1 MVTLPDR
8 GRGLSRAARTLLTA
22 CACLPLAAGCGGGGG
37 GGDGNPGGGSG
48 SQGSD
53 WTPGQFLPSA
63 SFANECANPR
73 TGNDPR
79 SGSPW
84 PDVQGTLLDEKNF
97 LRSYSDETYLWY
109 DEIVDQDPG
118 LFGDPR
124 TYFDELKTSATTP
137 SGNPKDRFH
146 FTYPTDEWIALSQSG
161 VSVDYGAA
169 WVILEGNA
177 PNREIVIAYVE
188 PDSPASEPG
197 VDLARGA
204 RILQVDGVEVA
215 NGPAGPLNAGLF
227 PSAEGETHSFT
238 VEDIGGGGNTR
249 VVEMTA
255 RPVVAQPVH
264 NVTTLATP
272 MGTVGY
278 LTFNDHSAIAETA
291 LIEAIEALAGV
302 DELVL
307 DIRYNGGGFLAIA
320 SQLAYMIAGEANT
333 AGRTFELMRFND
345 KHPSTNPVTGAPLTP
360 IPFIDTTLGG
370 DFPAPPGQ
378 PLPSLDLA
386 RVFVLTGPNTCSAS
400 EAIVNALRGIG
411 VEVVQ
416 VGAPTCGKPYGFYPR
431 DNCGT
436 TWFTIQFQGVNDQG
450 FGDYADGFA
459 PSSAPALDTDLPGC
473 NVADD
478 FTQLLGNPLERRLQ
492 TALYYLENGACPP
505 AQARAPGDAKP
516 SRLAAV
522 DGHMPK
528 APWRENRILSP
539 LP

>member
-1 MVTLPDR
+1 MAMIPRD
-8 GRGLSRAARTLLTA
+8 GQSRPRPAARTLAALV
-22 CACLPLAAGCGGGGG
+22 CLPLAAGCGGGGG
-37 GGDGNPGGGSG
+37 GGNPAGGSG

-53 WTPGQFLPSA
+53 WTPGLFLPSV

-73 TGNDPR
+73 TGIDPR

-84 PDVQGTLLDEKNF
+84 PDVQGTVLDENNF

-118 LFGDPR
+118 LFDDPH

-137 SGNPKDRFH
+137 SGNDKDRFH
-146 FTYPTDEWIALSQSG
+146 FTYPTEEWIALSQSG

-169 WVILEGNA
+169 WVILDST
-177 PNREIVIAYVE
+177 PPDREIVIAYVE
-188 PDSPASEPG
+188 PDSPASAPG

-204 RILQVDGVEVA
+204 RILQVDGVDVA
-215 NGPAGPLNAGLF
+215 DGPAGPLTAGLF
-227 PSAEGETHSFT
+227 PAAAGESHSFT
-238 VEDIGGGGNTR
+238 VEDAGGGGVTR
-249 VVEMTA
+249 VVQMTA
-255 RPVVAQPVH
+255 EAVVAQPVH
-264 NVTTLATP
+264 NVTTLASP

-291 LIEAIEALAGV
+291 LIEAVEALAGV
-302 DELVL
+302 DELIL

-345 KHPSTNPVTGAPLTP
+345 KHPSTNPVTGAPLQPTP
-360 IPFIDTTLGG
+360 FYNTTLGSP
-370 DFPAPPGQ
+370 FPEPPGQ
-378 PLPSLDLA
+378 PLPSLDLG

-400 EAIVNALRGIG
+400 EAVVNALRGIG

-416 VGAPTCGKPYGFYPR
+416 VGATTCGKPYGFYPE

-450 FGDYADGFA
+450 FGDYPDGFS
-459 PSSAPALDTDLPGC
+459 PSTAPALATDLPGC
-473 NVADD
+473 AVADD
-478 FTQLLGNPLERRLQ
+478 FTHPLGDPLERRLEA
-492 TALYYLENGACPP
+492 ALHYLETGACPP
-505 AQARAPGDAKP
+505 AQARAPGDAGT
-516 SRLAAV
+516 SRLAAA

-528 APWRENRILSP
+528 PPWRENRIVSP